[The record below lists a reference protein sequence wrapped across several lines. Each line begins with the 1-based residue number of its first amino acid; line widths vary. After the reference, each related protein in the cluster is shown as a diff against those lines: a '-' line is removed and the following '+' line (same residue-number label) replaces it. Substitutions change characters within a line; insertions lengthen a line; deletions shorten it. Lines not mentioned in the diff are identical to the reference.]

1 MMKMAPLLRE
11 MGKHGDCFHPV
22 LIHTGQ
28 HYLYAMSQV
37 FFEQLHM
44 PNPDYNLEVGSGSHH
59 TQTAEAMSPKWDGKA
74 AERIVDV
81 LRTQAF

>member
-1 MMKMAPLLRE
+1 
-11 MGKHGDCFHPV
+11 
-22 LIHTGQ
+22 
-28 HYLYAMSQV
+28 
-37 FFEQLHM
+37 M